1 MSIKTPK
8 IEKAYRLVANTLRRQ
23 GFEVY
28 SLPVPAT
35 PVAPHLIG
43 YKGNVFY
50 NVYIYLDEAEKLAAF
65 TGDSRDK
72 IFEYAAIMNAEV
84 ISALVQETTKPGLV
98 LSLESQE

>member
-28 SLPVPAT
+28 SLPLPAT

-50 NVYIYLDEAEKLAAF
+50 NVYIYLDEAEKLE
-65 TGDSRDK
+65 SPV
-72 IFEYAAIMNAEV
+72 NAEV